1 MKKEPINDEIPAF
14 LQEMKGK
21 ADGYKIPEGY
31 FDAMESAVFAR
42 LEASGGLAKPVLKV
56 TKRPGLF
63 AAFIRPKAALAYAAA
78 LALILTSV
86 WFIRQNTGVEQQA
99 QVASVVLT
107 EADLEFY
114 LLKNAHEFDPKQL
127 ASLSAV
133 EKTAWDE
140 TPVNEAT
147 KGKAPVPQEMHPD
160 DLDDILDEM
169 TDEELEAIL

>member
-42 LEASGGLAKPVLKV
+42 LEASGGLAKPELKV
-56 TKRPGLF
+56 TKRPGMF

-86 WFIRQNTGVEQQA
+86 WFIRQNTAVEAQA
-99 QVASVVLT
+99 QVASVLLT
-107 EADLEFY
+107 EEDLEFY
-114 LLKNAHEFDPKQL
+114 LLENAHEFDPKQL
-127 ASLSAV
+127 ASLSSV

-140 TPVNEAT
+140 TPVNEAI
-147 KGKAPVPQEMHPD
+147 KGKAPVPQEIHPD

>member
-1 MKKEPINDEIPAF
+1 MKKEPISDEIPAF

-31 FDAMESAVFAR
+31 FDAMESSVFAR
-42 LEASGGLAKPVLKV
+42 LEASGGRTKPVLTV
-56 TKRPGLF
+56 TKRPGMF
-63 AAFIRPKAALAYAAA
+63 AAFIRPKAAMAYAAA

-86 WFIRQNTGVEQQA
+86 WFVRQNIVVEGQA

-107 EADLEFY
+107 EEDLEFY
-114 LLKNAHEFDPKQL
+114 LLENASEFEPKQL
-127 ASLSAV
+127 ASLSV
-133 EKTAWDE
+133 TEKTTWDE
-140 TPVNEAT
+140 TPANEAT
-147 KGKAPVPQEMHPD
+147 KGKAPVPQEIQPD